1 MKYSVLSEDEYE
13 NVKKFYITLK
23 LQNLGELNHI
33 YNFQDT
39 IILCEIFKQRS
50 LRLQEIFKFNPKKC
64 NSAGSFSGYV
74 HRNKSKCCIAL
85 PTDAEHVRVFEKTL
99 IGCVSCI
106 NASFVFDTDILFN
119 ENKNEKVI
127 FDFYLNGK
135 KQTKRISYEIL
146 KIDENNQYGMA
157 MTKQLSYSCIKKQ
170 DQPPSMTEHNSE
182 SDFSR
187 RHYWTSF
194 HCLY

>member
-106 NASFVFDTDILFN
+106 NARLVFDTDILFN

-170 DQPPSMTEHNSE
+170 DRPPSMTEHNSE

>member
-13 NVKKFYITLK
+13 NVKRFYITLK
-23 LQNLGELNHI
+23 LQNLGELNRI

-39 IILCEIFKQRS
+39 TILCEIFKQRS
-50 LRLQEIFKFNPKKC
+50 LRLQEIFKFNPKQC

-74 HRNKSKCCIAL
+74 HRNKSMSCIAL
-85 PTDAEHVRVFEKTL
+85 PTDTEHVRVFEKTL
-99 IGCVSCI
+99 IGCFSCV
-106 NASFVFDTDILFN
+106 NARLVFDTDILIN

-127 FDFYLNGK
+127 FNFYLNDK
-135 KQTKRISYEIL
+135 KQTKRISSEIL

-170 DQPPSMTEHNSE
+170 DRPPSMTE
-182 SDFSR
+182 FSR

-194 HCLY
+194 HF

>member
-1 MKYSVLSEDEYE
+1 MKDSVLSEDEYE

-23 LQNLGELNHI
+23 LQNLGKLNHI
-33 YNFQDT
+33 CNFQDT

-50 LRLQEIFKFNPKKC
+50 LRLQEIFKFNPKQC
-64 NSAGSFSGYV
+64 SSAGSFSGYV
-74 HRNKSKCCIAL
+74 HRNKSMSCIAL

-99 IGCVSCI
+99 IGCFSCV
-106 NASFVFDTDILFN
+106 NARLVFDTDILIN

-127 FDFYLNGK
+127 FNFYLNDK
-135 KQTKRISYEIL
+135 KQTKRISSEIL

-170 DQPPSMTEHNSE
+170 DRPPSMTEYNSE

-194 HCLY
+194 HF